1 MGDRY
6 QVTGECAHVVVT
18 DHTGVSAVNL
28 LYKGAFL
35 PDGVDEKRL
44 KHLLDTGLVGKVD
57 GEPLAP
63 NAAISAQAAGLDNP
77 AGSNRDPEGGEA
89 SDSVHPPVLTAE
101 QEEAQRQALTES
113 AETQRRRDAAK
124 AKLPADGSAPHHNA
138 ATEVWV
144 EYAVKQG
151 LSREESEKASK
162 EDLKK
167 ALQK

>member
-63 NAAISAQAAGLDNP
+63 NAAISAQAAGLDTGN
-77 AGSNRDPEGGEA
+77 
-89 SDSVHPPVLTAE
+89 SDSGKGDGSTDTVHPPVLTPE
-101 QEEAQRQALTES
+101 QEEAQRKVLTES
-113 AETQRRRDAAK
+113 AETQRKRDAAK

-138 ATEVWV
+138 AQEVWV
-144 EYAVKQG
+144 EYAVAKG
-151 LSREESEKASK
+151 LDRGEAEKASK
-162 EDLKK
+162 DDLKA
-167 ALQK
+167 ALSGK

>member
-1 MGDRY
+1 MTDRY

-63 NAAISAQAAGLDNP
+63 NAAISAQAAGLDNAASP
-77 AGSNRDPEGGEA
+77 APEGGA
-89 SDSVHPPVLTAE
+89 GDSVHPPVLTAE
-101 QEEAQRQALTES
+101 QEEAQRKVLAEG

-138 ATEVWV
+138 AQEVWV
-144 EYAVKQG
+144 EYAVAKG
-151 LSREESEKASK
+151 LDRGEAEKASK
-162 EDLKK
+162 EDLKA
-167 ALQK
+167 ALSGK